1 MTIDLNFHI
10 GDFERYFK
18 VSAVLYTCFAL
29 LVMILIL
36 SGMFNVYGFLLC
48 LPVSAIAIFAVLI
61 SLRMYQKVCVLERKA
76 LEYDELKKKFEA
88 RNIPTPILKP
98 EIVEPEITPKFDIV
112 KVQQCPETKQEYKAS
127 IKGLELGE
135 IIEL

>member
-1 MTIDLNFHI
+1 MRVSFDFHI

-29 LVMILIL
+29 LVMILVL

-48 LPVSAIAIFAVLI
+48 LPVSGIAIFAVLL
-61 SLRMYQKVCVLERKA
+61 SLRMYQKVCILEQKA
-76 LEYDELKKKFEA
+76 FKYDELKKEFET
-88 RNIPTPILKP
+88 RNSPEPIPK
-98 EIVEPEITPKFDIV
+98 PEITPKFDIV